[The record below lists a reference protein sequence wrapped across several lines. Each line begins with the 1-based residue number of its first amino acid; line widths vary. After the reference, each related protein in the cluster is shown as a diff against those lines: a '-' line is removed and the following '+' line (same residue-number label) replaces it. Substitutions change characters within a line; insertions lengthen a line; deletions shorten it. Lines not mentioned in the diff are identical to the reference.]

1 MSEFDVLPPRGLPD
15 QLPEGEEILW
25 QRSPEWRP
33 FARRVFQLYKAA
45 LYFCILIAWVAG
57 AAWIDTGSAAAAIQ
71 SLVWTVPPAIG
82 VLAILALL
90 GWAYARSTIYT
101 VTSQR
106 VVILS
111 GLAIPA
117 SINLP
122 FARIASAGLST
133 HADGSGDIELE
144 LTGDRVLY
152 TMLWPNLRLFRITRP
167 KPVLRGLSDPQKAAE
182 SLGDALS
189 RVHQPESPTTEADT
203 ADPSGRQRAMTA

>member
-1 MSEFDVLPPRGLPD
+1 MSELDVLPPRGLPD
-15 QLPEGEEILW
+15 QLPEGERILW

-45 LYFCILIAWVAG
+45 LYFGLLIAWVAG
-57 AAWIDTGSAAAAIQ
+57 AAWMETGSAAAAFQ

-90 GWAYARSTIYT
+90 GWGYARTTIYT
-101 VTSQR
+101 VTNQR

-122 FARIASAGLST
+122 FARIESAGLNT

-167 KPVLRGLSDPQKAAE
+167 RPVLRGLSDPQQAAR
-182 SLGDALS
+182 SLGEALS
-189 RVHQPESPTTEADT
+189 RAHQPDSGTAEAET
-203 ADPSGRQRAMTA
+203 ADPPGRQRAMTA

>member
-1 MSEFDVLPPRGLPD
+1 LSELDVLPPRGLPD
-15 QLPEGEEILW
+15 QLPEGERILW

-45 LYFCILIAWVAG
+45 LYFALLIVWVAG
-57 AAWIDTGSAAAAIQ
+57 AAWMDTGSAASAFQ

-82 VLAILALL
+82 VIAILALL

-101 VTSQR
+101 VTNQR

-122 FARIASAGLST
+122 FSRIQSAGLNR

-167 KPVLRGLSDPQKAAE
+167 RPVLRGLSDPQQAAD
-182 SLGDALS
+182 SLGQALS
-189 RVHQPESPTTEADT
+189 RAHQPDPETAEGET